1 MVEIQCGFRNQTM
14 WARSVEQVFP
24 KPLFSKPSCF
34 KRCSKRL
41 RLRLMGVV
49 LLAVLW
55 VLLSARPAWAQ
66 DKTVNYTYGELQGR
80 DFSHLDL
87 RQAVFAAADLREAT
101 FAGSDL
107 TRAIFTKA
115 TLLHTDL
122 TDANLTDALIDR
134 ANLEGANLTNAQLV
148 DAIAS
153 QSSFYQATITGA
165 DFSGALLD
173 AYQVLQLCQRAE
185 GINPVTGITTRESL
199 GCR

>member
-1 MVEIQCGFRNQTM
+1 M
-14 WARSVEQVFP
+14 WTRSLEQLAS
-24 KPLFSKPSCF
+24 KPLFAKPAF
-34 KRCSKRL
+34 LKRCSNWLLL
-41 RLRLMGVV
+41 RLIGVV

-80 DFSHLDL
+80 DFSNLDL

-101 FAGSDL
+101 FAGADL

-122 TDANLTDALIDR
+122 TGANLTDALIDR
-134 ANLEGANLTNAQLV
+134 VNLEGANLTNARFV

-153 QSSFYQATITGA
+153 QSSFYQTTITGA
-165 DFSGALLD
+165 DFSGALLNT
-173 AYQVLQLCQRAE
+173 YQVVQLCQRAE
-185 GINPVTGITTRESL
+185 GVNPVTGVATRESL